1 MTLLRMTNLHQ
12 GAITIDDMDISKL
25 AGSDV
30 CAKINVVPQE
40 AFFLPG
46 TIRFNLDPQGR
57 TADDAIEAA
66 IRRVG
71 LWGRIHR
78 AEAGLDMELLASEW
92 SQGEMQLLCLARAL
106 LVPSKILILD
116 EATSR
121 YRVTHRATS
130 FWRSC
135 FIERKLTI
143 CDCTV
148 STKKRRRLCRR

>member
-1 MTLLRMTNLHQ
+1 MTNLHQ

-25 AGSDV
+25 AGSDI

-57 TADDAIEAA
+57 ASENAIEAA

-71 LWGRIHR
+71 LWGRITR

-92 SQGEMQLLCLARAL
+92 SHGEMQLLCLARAL

-121 YRVTHRATS
+121 YKITPRATE
-130 FWRSC
+130 FWRLALS
-135 FIERKLTI
+135 RG
-143 CDCTV
+143 
-148 STKKRRRLCRR
+148 S